1 MLRTIIYFLLHNM
14 YLSSCRCTTFWKL
27 YNKCSNFQ
35 LCILGRIQ
43 LQAFCTYSSFTKNIF
58 QHISNIR
65 GQNNVCNY
73 YLFAYYQ
80 NGQKIQIHFFI
91 AVSHDNHNK

>member
-43 LQAFCTYSSFTKNIF
+43 LQAFCTYSSFIKNIF

-80 NGQKIQIHFFI
+80 NGKKIQIHFFI